1 MKNTD
6 DEPRRLSFKDFTV
19 VDYVPGEGQYINYQA
34 QKRHRGTVGEE
45 VEHLD
50 EKVRPLEMT
59 QAKYDSYPKNKKG
72 KSGGKL
78 YIIQNQKSGVTKGGV
93 KFTSLGGGAGTT
105 KVPVKIVK
113 ERPYKYEE
121 SVESVDEGVLNDIRD
136 FIVAVGAAIPT
147 KKNKRN
153 TKDKA
158 LEDQI
163 RMAMEADPEFDKI
176 VRSVVFV
183 RKDGVAAFKQGGR
196 DKLDKY
202 VFKTVDAKVAAK
214 LGTLQKGY
222 IRTMAS
228 GEKRNLGQN
237 PRFNKGEKK
246 AKEQG
251 KIVYGDDMSSTQRQT
266 THDIGKI
273 IKQVAKRAYD
283 DAKKEQKNESVEQT
297 DEMSNRLLNRYSDAA
312 KKDSKKDR
320 AKGMRKARNI
330 RTQRANKGL
339 FGSDIGEEVEQTDEG
354 RILDKLRF
362 KNKKEPN
369 RGPADYIK
377 AGETHDIGGT
387 KVKFTKAGNQGHIGY
402 SWKKSNG
409 KEGYEEYH
417 PKRFK
422 NHDEVKANIASE
434 IKSQSKQRK
443 GSIERPRGRESVE
456 QVDEAFTVAQRIKAK
471 QRMKK
476 MSKRIQMAKK
486 RSMKRAPTP
495 EKLKLRAKKQVKNA
509 LVSKWMRGK
518 SKSDLSFS
526 QRQNIEKRLKSAS
539 GRIDNMTKKLLPVV
553 RKQDRERRANA
564 NSDKKEES

>member
-45 VEHLD
+45 VEQVDEKVVPYNKELLARMIDLVQDYLVDISSHGDITEKDYKSAMAVIKKIAGDKVAAEVSSDKAISKLLYGRHRVSGTDIMRDRQGLSGRKKNKSGKLSKVSMSNFKKDVEDAMSRHQKVTRKLPESVEHLD

-113 ERPYKYEE
+113 ELPYKYEE
-121 SVESVDEGVLNDIRD
+121 SVEQVDEG
-136 FIVAVGAAIPT
+136 G
-147 KKNKRN
+147 
-153 TKDKA
+153 
-158 LEDQI
+158 
-163 RMAMEADPEFDKI
+163 
-176 VRSVVFV
+176 
-183 RKDGVAAFKQGGR
+183 
-196 DKLDKY
+196 
-202 VFKTVDAKVAAK
+202 
-214 LGTLQKGY
+214 
-222 IRTMAS
+222 
-228 GEKRNLGQN
+228 
-237 PRFNKGEKK
+237 
-246 AKEQG
+246 
-251 KIVYGDDMSSTQRQT
+251 
-266 THDIGKI
+266 
-273 IKQVAKRAYD
+273 
-283 DAKKEQKNESVEQT
+283 
-297 DEMSNRLLNRYSDAA
+297 
-312 KKDSKKDR
+312 
-320 AKGMRKARNI
+320 
-330 RTQRANKGL
+330 
-339 FGSDIGEEVEQTDEG
+339 
-354 RILDKLRF
+354 ILDKLRF
-362 KNKKEPN
+362 KNKKTPN
-369 RGPADYIK
+369 RGPSDYIK

-434 IKSQSKQRK
+434 IKSQSKKHK
-443 GSIERPRGRESVE
+443 GPIERPRGREYVE
-456 QVDEAFTVAQRIKAK
+456 QVDEAYTVAQRIKAK

-486 RSMKRAPTP
+486 RAMKRAPSTD
-495 EKLKLRAKKQVKNA
+495 KLKLRARKQAKGA

-518 SKSDLSFS
+518 QKGDLSFS
-526 QRQNIEKRLKSAS
+526 QRQNIEKRLKGAS
-539 GRIDNMTKKLLPVV
+539 GRIDTMSKKLLPDV

-564 NSDKKEES
+564 NKNSEEK

>member
-6 DEPRRLSFKDFTV
+6 DKLKRMSFKDFTV

-45 VEHLD
+45 VEHLDEMEYASGRPPGKESKLSKKRQLIRDTKFTQQQAVKFFEDELPRKFNAKTDLGYWKSKDGNLYVDLRNRGTDLQLQAKEKTKPSAVKSYTNKYDTRESVEHLD

-113 ERPYKYEE
+113 ELPYKYEE
-121 SVESVDEGVLNDIRD
+121 SVEQVDEG
-136 FIVAVGAAIPT
+136 G
-147 KKNKRN
+147 
-153 TKDKA
+153 
-158 LEDQI
+158 
-163 RMAMEADPEFDKI
+163 
-176 VRSVVFV
+176 
-183 RKDGVAAFKQGGR
+183 
-196 DKLDKY
+196 
-202 VFKTVDAKVAAK
+202 
-214 LGTLQKGY
+214 
-222 IRTMAS
+222 
-228 GEKRNLGQN
+228 
-237 PRFNKGEKK
+237 
-246 AKEQG
+246 
-251 KIVYGDDMSSTQRQT
+251 
-266 THDIGKI
+266 
-273 IKQVAKRAYD
+273 
-283 DAKKEQKNESVEQT
+283 
-297 DEMSNRLLNRYSDAA
+297 
-312 KKDSKKDR
+312 
-320 AKGMRKARNI
+320 
-330 RTQRANKGL
+330 
-339 FGSDIGEEVEQTDEG
+339 
-354 RILDKLRF
+354 ILDKLRF
-362 KNKKEPN
+362 KNKKTPN
-369 RGPADYIK
+369 RGPSDYIK

-434 IKSQSKQRK
+434 IKSQSKKHK
-443 GSIERPRGRESVE
+443 GPIERPRGRESVE
-456 QVDEAFTVAQRIKAK
+456 QVDEAFSVAQRIKAK

-495 EKLKLRAKKQVKNA
+495 EKLKLRAKKQAKNKLVK
-509 LVSKWMRGK
+509 KWMKGQ
-518 SKSDLSFS
+518 SKADLTFS
-526 QRQNIEKRLKSAS
+526 QRANVEKRLKNAS
-539 GRIDNMTKKLLPVV
+539 KKIDNMAKKMLPIV
-553 RKQDRERRANA
+553 RIQDRERRANA
-564 NSDKKEES
+564 NSNKKEES